1 MKTRRRYSKT
11 CGLPSVRMVS
21 YGGAGLVFLLM
32 LICIGEVQAQSSQ
45 TEFKETTRM
54 LKRRQM
60 HGSAVLG
67 NYLYVFGGVLGNDL
81 YTNAVHKA
89 PILENRQLGA
99 WSETTPLPAPRAYIA
114 NSTLALNDMIYIIGG
129 IDGTT
134 DRKFN
139 TVLWSRPLADGNL
152 GPWTE
157 SPPFSTEGISNL
169 TAVSTPGFIHIL
181 GGYTQDKRPLDAV
194 LSGNLDAEGRLV
206 SWEKGPPLPIPL
218 WFHNA
223 MAVAGRVY
231 VWGGRSDKAMPP
243 FNSIISARVFSSPIL
258 STGRLGAWRE
268 ESSHIPLPI
277 HSAAGAV
284 AGPFLMSFCP
294 RDHTN
299 TARNDVIFSCVT
311 PQGLSAWQRIETT
324 LPVRFY
330 VAAAPD
336 YRRGTIYIP
345 GGRIDQQERDE
356 SVDDRVFFFEL
367 APQLRSAAE
376 QQLAYV
382 QAGSTQES
390 MTVETQPTPGGVASA
405 TPATGAGG
413 AQFTYQVQ
421 SQAAKGSVQGFLP
434 YSQARMA
441 LDRQPGKPLVLYFNL
456 DGARPCIKQAEIL
469 QTSEFSPLTQ
479 QAVFAWI
486 ENREWPQLAQQLG
499 IYRSPA
505 WVIYNSRG
513 GECGR
518 HLGVLTPEQLAQGI
532 QSCR

>member
-1 MKTRRRYSKT
+1 METRRRKPGIFPLLSQ
-11 CGLPSVRMVS
+11 GILPSIKSGMALIVLLAC
-21 YGGAGLVFLLM
+21 GGAVF
-32 LICIGEVQAQSSQ
+32 AQSSQ

-54 LKRRQM
+54 PKRRQM

-67 NYLYVFGGVLGNDL
+67 NHLYVFGGVLGNDL
-81 YTNAVHKA
+81 YTNSVHKA
-89 PILENRQLGA
+89 LILENRQLGP
-99 WSETTPLPAPRAYIA
+99 WSETTPLPAPRSYIA
-114 NSTLALNDMIYIIGG
+114 NSTLALNDMIYILGG
-129 IDGTT
+129 FDGTT
-134 DRKFN
+134 ERKFN
-139 TVLWSRPLADGNL
+139 TVLWSRPQADGNL

-157 SPPFSTEGISNL
+157 SPPFSQDGISNL

-181 GGYTQDKRPLDAV
+181 GGFTEDKRPLDTV

-206 SWEKGPPLPIPL
+206 TWEKGPPLPIPL

-223 MAVAGRVY
+223 VAVAGRVY
-231 VWGGRSDKAMPP
+231 VWGGRSDKPMPP
-243 FNSIISARVFSSPIL
+243 FNSIVSARVFSSPIL

-268 ESSHIPLPI
+268 ESSALPFPI
-277 HSAAGAV
+277 HSAAGSV

-294 RDHTN
+294 RDHQN
-299 TARNDVIFSCVT
+299 TARNEVFFSCVM
-311 PQGLSAWQRIETT
+311 PQGLSAWQRLETT
-324 LPVRFY
+324 LPVRLY

-345 GGRIDQQERDE
+345 GGRIDPQERDE
-356 SVDDRVFFFEL
+356 SVEDRVFFFEL
-367 APQLRSAAE
+367 APQVRSQAE

-382 QAGSTQES
+382 QSGSVQEG
-390 MTVETQPTPGGVASA
+390 MTVETQPTPGIVASA
-405 TPATGAGG
+405 TPATVAGG

-421 SQAAKGSVQGFLP
+421 SQAAKGSVAGFLP

-441 LDRQPGKPLVLYFNL
+441 LDKQPGKPLVLYFNL
-456 DGARPCIKQAEIL
+456 DGARPCIKQTEIL
-469 QTSEFSPLTQ
+469 QAEGFSPLTQ

-505 WVIYNSRG
+505 WVIYNSHG
-513 GECGR
+513 NECGR

>member
-1 MKTRRRYSKT
+1 M
-11 CGLPSVRMVS
+11 
-21 YGGAGLVFLLM
+21 AFLFVWA
-32 LICIGEVQAQSSQ
+32 CAVGVYAQASQ

-60 HGSAVLG
+60 HGTAVLG
-67 NYLYVFGGVLGNDL
+67 NHLYVFGGVLGNDL
-81 YTNAVHKA
+81 YTNTVHKA

-134 DRKFN
+134 DRKFS

-157 SPPFSTEGISNL
+157 SPPFSTDGISNL

-206 SWEKGPPLPIPL
+206 AWEKGPPMPVPL

-223 MAVAGRVY
+223 VAVAGRVY
-231 VWGGRSDKAMPP
+231 VWGGRTDRAMTP

-258 STGRLGAWRE
+258 STGRLGPWRE
-268 ESSHIPLPI
+268 ESSSIPIPI
-277 HSAAGAV
+277 HSAACAV

-356 SVDDRVFFFEL
+356 SVEDRVFFFEL
-367 APQLRSAAE
+367 APQVRSAAE

-382 QAGSTQES
+382 QSGSAQEAAA
-390 MTVETQPTPGGVASA
+390 METQPPPGSVASA
-405 TPATGAGG
+405 APATAASA

-421 SQAAKGSVQGFLP
+421 SQAARGSVQGFLP

-441 LDRQPGKPLVLYFNL
+441 LDRQSGKPLVLYFNL
-456 DGARPCIKQAEIL
+456 DGARLCIKQTEIL
-469 QTSEFSPLTQ
+469 QAPEFSPLTQ
-479 QAVFAWI
+479 EAVFAWI

-505 WVIYNSRG
+505 WVIYNSNG

-518 HLGVLTPEQLAQGI
+518 HMGVLTAEQLAQGI